1 MTVFQLVLFGCAM
14 CVLLV
19 SLGAIAWL
27 EDHRD
32 LALSRQRSVVSLAR
46 TCRRAMNSAWRAGAR
61 APTVGW
67 SVPDSSTE

>member
-32 LALSRQRSVVSLAR
+32 LALSRQRSAVSGQ
-46 TCRRAMNSAWRAGAR
+46 SGADMPSR
-61 APTVGW
+61 
-67 SVPDSSTE
+67 DE